1 MFFSMAINMKLLKL
15 DRFHSLAEVL
25 PETPDD
31 LWHLSHVI
39 ERGDLVRARTTRKIK
54 AQEGEKTRRE
64 RLLLQ
69 VEVREVEFD
78 KFTGS
83 LRVHGV
89 IRSGKPEELVELG
102 AMHSIEIEQGK
113 KIQLKKR
120 VFRKDQFE
128 RLKKAQKA
136 THKKP
141 VLVVV
146 LDDESASFAL
156 LKEFGL
162 EKKGFINSGK
172 SGKQFKQQN
181 WKKEFYGNI
190 ARKILESGI
199 ETIVLAGPGFVKNE
213 LADFLKEKAFKGKV
227 FTENTN
233 SVGLTGINE
242 LLKGKALP
250 RIVQESEIVIEAK
263 LIEKLM
269 GEIGKNTGKSAYGLS
284 EVEKAIDFGAV
295 QELLV
300 LDKYIGE
307 EMEKVAPLLDKAEEA
322 HAKIHVFNSEHD
334 PGKKLEGIGKIAAL
348 LRYRLE

>member
-1 MFFSMAINMKLLKL
+1 MKLLKL
-15 DRFHSLAEVL
+15 DRFHSLVEVL
-25 PETPDD
+25 PETRDD

-39 ERGDLVRARTTRKIK
+39 ERGDLVRGRTTRKIK
-54 AQEGEKTRRE
+54 ALEGEKTRRE
-64 RLLLQ
+64 KLLLQ
-69 VEVREVEFD
+69 VEVREVDFD

-89 IRSGKPEELVELG
+89 IRSGKPMELVELG

-113 KIQLKKR
+113 RVQVQKKR
-120 VFRKDQFE
+120 LRKDQVE

-146 LDDESASFAL
+146 LDDESATFAL

-162 EKKGFINSGK
+162 ERKGFINSGK
-172 SGKQFKQQN
+172 SGKQFEEQN

-190 ARKILESGI
+190 SKKIADSGVEAVI
-199 ETIVLAGPGFVKNE
+199 AAGPGFIKNE
-213 LADFLKEKAFKGKV
+213 LADFLKEKGFRGKL
-227 FTENTN
+227 FIENTN
-233 SVGLTGINE
+233 SVGLTGLNE
-242 LLKGKALP
+242 LLKGKALVK
-250 RIVQESEIVIEAK
+250 IVEESEIVSEAN

-269 GEIGKNTGKSAYGLS
+269 AEIGKNTGKAAYGLK
-284 EVEKAIDFGAV
+284 EVKKAIDYGAV

-300 LDKYIGE
+300 LDKYVGE
-307 EMEKVAPLLDKAEEA
+307 ERESVAPLLDKAEEL
-322 HAKIHVFNSEHD
+322 HAKIHLFNSEHD

-348 LRYRLE
+348 LRYRLD